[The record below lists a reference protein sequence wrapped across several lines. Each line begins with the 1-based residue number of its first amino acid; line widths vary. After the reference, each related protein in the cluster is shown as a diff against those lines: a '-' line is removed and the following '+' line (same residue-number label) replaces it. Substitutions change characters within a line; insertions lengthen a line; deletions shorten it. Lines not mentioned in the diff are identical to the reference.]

1 MRLVSWQRLSTQV
14 VIMQVAILVITMVA
28 GFAIFQWN
36 LQRQLYG
43 QYEQRSLMLAETLAS
58 QPSIIDAVVHGLPG
72 GQAQSLAMAAR
83 HRTGA
88 LFVVITNA
96 QGIRYSHP
104 HSWMIGLP
112 VQDDPEPPA
121 SESFRTGK
129 PWVGIQSGTLGPV
142 AAGKTPLKDRG
153 RLVGEVSVGFSMGKV
168 SRQLATTLPS
178 LAIYLLGVLAV
189 GVLAALGLARRLKR
203 QTFGL
208 ELGEIAGLLQER
220 EAMLHGIREAVL
232 GYDRGEQ
239 VILANDAAQR
249 LLRLPP
255 DFLGRPLQELL
266 PPGRL
271 GAIVRGEISGSDLL
285 VLANDRVLVV
295 NRMPIEL
302 EHRRHL
308 GWVVTFHDQTE
319 SESLKR
325 ELDEAIGLTE
335 ALRAQSHEFANRM
348 HTLVGLVELG
358 QYGEAIRFVTDV
370 SEARDA
376 LTEQLKAAIRDP
388 KMVALTLAKS
398 SLAEERGVQ
407 LRVADDC
414 HVEADLTDITAVL
427 TVTGNLID
435 NAIEATAQAPGPRW
449 VELTVVSAGENLMI
463 RVRDSGPG
471 VPDDMREAIFT
482 DGFTSKSSPTGARR
496 GLGLA
501 LVRQITERRG
511 GMVSVGRDGGAV
523 FTAVLPGCLYVPPGS
538 GAAPG
543 AAAPG
548 GAAPGGAAPGGAAP
562 GGAAPGGAAPGGA
575 VPGGAA
581 PGGAAPGGA
590 AAGGAVPG
598 AGTAEPVALPAG
610 QAAP

>member
-1 MRLVSWQRLSTQV
+1 
-14 VIMQVAILVITMVA
+14 
-28 GFAIFQWN
+28 
-36 LQRQLYG
+36 
-43 QYEQRSLMLAETLAS
+43 MLAETLAS
-58 QPSIIDAVVHGLPG
+58 QPSIVGAVVHGQPG
-72 GQAQSLAMAAR
+72 GEAQRLAMAAR

-96 QGIRYSHP
+96 RGIRYSHP
-104 HSWMIGLP
+104 HPWMIGLP

-129 PWVGIQSGTLGPV
+129 PGRESRTARSGSSPRARPPCG
-142 AAGKTPLKDRG
+142 RG
-153 RLVGEVSVGFSMGKV
+153 TRWSGRSPSGSRRARS
-168 SRQLATTLPS
+168 SRQLASTLPS

-232 GYDRGEQ
+232 GYDRGER
-239 VILANDAAQR
+239 VILANDAARR

-255 DFLGRPLQELL
+255 DFLGRPLSELL
-266 PPGRL
+266 PAGRL
-271 GAIVRGEISGSDLL
+271 GDIVRGEISGSDLL
-285 VLANDRVLVV
+285 VLSDDRVLVV

-370 SEARDA
+370 SAARDA

-388 KMVALTLAKS
+388 KLVALTLAKS

-407 LRVADDC
+407 LRVAGDC
-414 HVEADLTDITAVL
+414 RVDADLTDVTAVL

-471 VPDDMREAIFT
+471 RAGRACAKP
-482 DGFTSKSSPTGARR
+482 SSPTGSPA
-496 GLGLA
+496 
-501 LVRQITERRG
+501 
-511 GMVSVGRDGGAV
+511 S
-523 FTAVLPGCLYVPPGS
+523 PHPP
-538 GAAPG
+538 APG
-543 AAAPG
+543 ADWAWPWSG
-548 GAAPGGAAPGGAAP
+548 RSPS
-562 GGAAPGGAAPGGA
+562 GA
-575 VPGGAA
+575 VAWSA
-581 PGGAAPGGA
+581 S
-590 AAGGAVPG
+590 
-598 AGTAEPVALPAG
+598 AGTAARCSPRSCPAASTSPRAATPPRTRMPRTQRTQRTQRARRWLPRCPPG
-610 QAAP
+610 RPRHDPHGGGGRRLPGGLDSRGLRRQGGGLRGRR

>member
-1 MRLVSWQRLSTQV
+1 
-14 VIMQVAILVITMVA
+14 
-28 GFAIFQWN
+28 
-36 LQRQLYG
+36 
-43 QYEQRSLMLAETLAS
+43 
-58 QPSIIDAVVHGLPG
+58 
-72 GQAQSLAMAAR
+72 
-83 HRTGA
+83 
-88 LFVVITNA
+88 
-96 QGIRYSHP
+96 
-104 HSWMIGLP
+104 
-112 VQDDPEPPA
+112 
-121 SESFRTGK
+121 
-129 PWVGIQSGTLGPV
+129 
-142 AAGKTPLKDRG
+142 
-153 RLVGEVSVGFSMGKV
+153 V
-168 SRQLATTLPS
+168 SRQLASTLPS

-232 GYDRGEQ
+232 GYDRGER
-239 VILANDAAQR
+239 VILANDAARR

-271 GAIVRGEISGSDLL
+271 GDIVRGEISGSDLL
-285 VLANDRVLVV
+285 VLADDRVLVV

-319 SESLKR
+319 SETLKR

-370 SEARDA
+370 SAARDA
-376 LTEQLKAAIRDP
+376 LTEQLKAGIRDP
-388 KMVALTLAKS
+388 KLVALTLAKS

-407 LRVADDC
+407 LRVAADC
-414 HVEADLTDITAVL
+414 HVDADLTDVTAVL
-427 TVTGNLID
+427 TVAGNLID
-435 NAIEATAQAPGPRW
+435 NAIEATAQVPGPRW

-501 LVRQITERRG
+501 LVWQITERRG

-523 FTAVLPGCLYVPPGS
+523 FTAVLPGCLDVPPVSGS
-538 GAAPG
+538 APG
-543 AAAPG
+543 ADPLARP
-548 GAAPGGAAPGGAAP
+548 
-562 GGAAPGGAAPGGA
+562 
-575 VPGGAA
+575 
-581 PGGAAPGGA
+581 
-590 AAGGAVPG
+590 AGPA
-598 AGTAEPVALPAG
+598 ALPAG